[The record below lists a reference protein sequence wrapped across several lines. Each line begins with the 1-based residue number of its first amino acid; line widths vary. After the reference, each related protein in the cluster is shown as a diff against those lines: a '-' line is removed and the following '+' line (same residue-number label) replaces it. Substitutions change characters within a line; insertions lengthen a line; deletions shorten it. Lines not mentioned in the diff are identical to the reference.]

1 MGGSRRES
9 VGDFVKQRLAHRRR
23 IVEVGQGAG
32 QTYRPRRVVASTEP
46 AFGAVELERPVAEA
60 VTGHEGVGEVS
71 SFFRVH
77 GVQLDIFRR
86 SVSPSQATLEGVN
99 DSEERFDL
107 LNESGEPTGETKA
120 RAQVHRDGDWHR
132 TFHLWIVKDGRYVLL
147 QRRSVRKNVAG
158 GKVDVTVGGH
168 FRAGEGLAQVVRE
181 AEEEIGLRVTPAD
194 LHYLGTH
201 QSELVQG
208 DITDREIVENY
219 VLRCDQPLEHY
230 YLDCAEV
237 DVLYEA
243 PLSGAINLY
252 REGGFLAVA
261 GFDCQARPNNALLVE
276 DDLIEAARETTAQVL
291 LNIKAWLDEQ

>member
-1 MGGSRRES
+1 M
-9 VGDFVKQRLAHRRR
+9 
-23 IVEVGQGAG
+23 
-32 QTYRPRRVVASTEP
+32 ASAEP
-46 AFGAVELERPVAEA
+46 PFGAVELERPIAEA
-60 VTGHEGVGEVS
+60 VTDHEGFGKLL
-71 SFFRVH
+71 SFCKLHRA
-77 GVQLDIFRR
+77 QLDIFQR
-86 SVSPSQATLEGVN
+86 SVSPSQATLVGVT

-107 LNESGEPTGETKA
+107 LSESGEPTGETKA
-120 RAQVHRDGDWHR
+120 RAQVHRNGDWHR

-147 QRRSVRKNVAG
+147 QRRSTRKDVAG
-158 GKVDVTVGGH
+158 GKIDVTVGGH
-168 FRAGEGLAQVVRE
+168 FRAGESLAQVVRE

-194 LHYLGTH
+194 LHYLGAH

-208 DITDREIVENY
+208 DVTDREIVENY

-261 GFDCQARPNNALLVE
+261 GFDCQGRPNNALLVE